1 MTSLPNLIDAGSR
14 NVPASSQA
22 VAEAMA
28 CLDRF
33 THAFND
39 CNADAMD
46 AELHFPHVMLAGSE
60 VRVWNQPGQHPSDLF
75 PSLRKIGWRETRY
88 ESRDPLLATLDKVH
102 FLVTYTR
109 RRSDASILSEHTNLW
124 IVARVNGRWGISCRS
139 Y

>member
-1 MTSLPNLIDAGSR
+1 MTSLPNLIDAGSK

-33 THAFND
+33 THAFNACD
-39 CNADAMD
+39 AAAMD
-46 AELHFPHVMLAGSE
+46 AELHFPHVMLAASE
-60 VRVWNQPGQHPSDLF
+60 VRVWNHPGQHPADLF
-75 PSLRKIGWRETRY
+75 STLRKIGWDETRY
-88 ESRDPLLATLDKVH
+88 ESRHPLLATSDKVH

-124 IVARVNGRWGISCRS
+124 IVSVVNGKWGISCRS